1 MECIQN
7 TYVKNQDFYS
17 KYITFHC
24 KIIRTDNGVSRDKI
38 LWKLPI
44 FQLVPTKCE
53 SSDVRVNFKTYGNES

>member
-24 KIIRTDNGVSRDKI
+24 KINFVKI
-38 LWKLPI
+38 AYFPI
-44 FQLVPTKCE
+44 SAYKVCE
-53 SSDVRVNFKTYGNES
+53 SSDVRVNFKT